1 VRSSDEKLTPENQAH
16 LAGDDNEGVFGEL
29 LGMSS
34 RQIAD
39 LKQRD
44 VLR

>member
-1 VRSSDEKLTPENQAH
+1 VRSTDAKFTQEQQAH
-16 LAGDDNEGVFGEL
+16 FAGDDNEAVFGEL

-39 LKQRD
+39 LRQRD